1 MDQMNVVR
9 SLSFIRFLECAVSA
23 GADYIITGNA
33 RHFPD
38 RFESI
43 RMVTPKEFLA
53 LIAPEFTKAR

>member
-1 MDQMNVVR
+1 
-9 SLSFIRFLECAVSA
+9 VSA

-43 RMVTPKEFLA
+43 RMVTPKEFLD
-53 LIAPEFTKAR
+53 LIAPEFTKDR